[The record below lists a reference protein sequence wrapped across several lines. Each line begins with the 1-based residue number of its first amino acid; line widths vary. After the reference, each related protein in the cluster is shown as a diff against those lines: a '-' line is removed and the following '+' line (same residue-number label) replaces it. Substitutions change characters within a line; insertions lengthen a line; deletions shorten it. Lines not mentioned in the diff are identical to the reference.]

1 MVPDV
6 ESYPGHIGL
15 SISPF
20 FKRKETNKKACDGL
34 TKSEI
39 VIPLYMADKTKPV
52 GVLDLD
58 STVLGTFDHDDQVGL
73 EGIVEILS
81 NACEWA

>member
-1 MVPDV
+1 M
-6 ESYPGHIGL
+6 G
-15 SISPF
+15 
-20 FKRKETNKKACDGL
+20 
-34 TKSEI
+34 
-39 VIPLYMADKTKPV
+39 DKTRSV

-81 NACEWA
+81 KACEWA